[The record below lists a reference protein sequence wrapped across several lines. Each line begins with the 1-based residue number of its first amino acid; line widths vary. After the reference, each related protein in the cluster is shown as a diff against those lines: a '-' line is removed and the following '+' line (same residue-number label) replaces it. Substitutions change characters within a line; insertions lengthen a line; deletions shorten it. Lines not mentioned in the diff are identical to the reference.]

1 MSQEISMNRTPIS
14 HEFLLYSG
22 QAFESSDSMGKKY
35 LPTEGL
41 KSSTV
46 NMYVNVRPNA
56 VPGKMYDLGD
66 NRLKLKE
73 PLDII
78 FKIYPGEVL
87 AVLPELELVG
97 EGVNEMEALEDLKC
111 ELLDLHEYLSGL
123 EENDLG
129 KGPRSWKNIL
139 QRIVLS

>member
-1 MSQEISMNRTPIS
+1 M
-14 HEFLLYSG
+14 
-22 QAFESSDSMGKKY
+22 
-35 LPTEGL
+35 
-41 KSSTV
+41 
-46 NMYVNVRPNA
+46 
-56 VPGKMYDLGD
+56 PGKIYDLGD

-78 FKIYPGEVL
+78 YRIYPGEVL

-97 EGVNEMEALEDLKC
+97 EGMNEIEALEDLKC

-123 EENDLG
+123 EESDLG

>member
-1 MSQEISMNRTPIS
+1 MSQEISMNRTSVS
-14 HEFLLYSG
+14 HEFLLNSG

-35 LPTEGL
+35 LSTEGL
-41 KSSTV
+41 KSNTV
-46 NMYVNVRPNA
+46 NMHVNVRPNA

-78 FKIYPGEVL
+78 FRIYPGEVL
-87 AVLPELELVG
+87 AILPELELVG
-97 EGVNEMEALEDLKC
+97 EGMNEMEALEDLKC

-123 EENDLG
+123 EEKDLG

-139 QRIVLS
+139 QRIVQS

>member
-1 MSQEISMNRTPIS
+1 
-14 HEFLLYSG
+14 
-22 QAFESSDSMGKKY
+22 MGKKY

-78 FKIYPGEVL
+78 FRIYPGEVL

-139 QRIVLS
+139 QRIVQS

>member
-1 MSQEISMNRTPIS
+1 MNSTPGS

-46 NMYVNVRPNA
+46 NMYVDVRSNA
-56 VPGKMYDLGD
+56 VPGKMYGLGD
-66 NRLKLKE
+66 ERLRLKE

-78 FKIYPGEVL
+78 YRVYPGEVL

-97 EGVNEMEALEDLKC
+97 VGMNEIEALEDLKC
-111 ELLDLHEYLSGL
+111 EILDLYEYIFGL
-123 EENDLG
+123 EVNELG
-129 KGPRSWKNIL
+129 KGPRSWKDIL
-139 QRIVLS
+139 QRIIKS

>member
-1 MSQEISMNRTPIS
+1 MNKAPVNP
-14 HEFLLYSG
+14 EFLLYSG

-35 LPTEGL
+35 LPAGGL
-41 KSSTV
+41 KSNTV
-46 NMYVNVRPNA
+46 NMYLNVRPNA
-56 VPGKMYDLGD
+56 VPGKIYDLGD

-78 FKIYPGEVL
+78 YRIYPGEVL
-87 AVLPELELVG
+87 VVLPELELVG
-97 EGVNEMEALEDLKC
+97 EGMNEIEALEDLKC

-123 EENDLG
+123 EESDLG

-139 QRIVLS
+139 QRIVQS